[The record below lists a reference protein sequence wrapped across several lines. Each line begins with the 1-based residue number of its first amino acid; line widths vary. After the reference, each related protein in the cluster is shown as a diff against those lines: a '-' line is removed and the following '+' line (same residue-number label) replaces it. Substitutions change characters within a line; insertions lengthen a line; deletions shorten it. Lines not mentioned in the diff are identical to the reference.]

1 MSCSI
6 IQTIDSKEC
15 VGNSL
20 VKINT
25 NFTELETAVCALQTA
40 TSNIPIGGVIMYQ
53 GNSSDFDE
61 NGRGKIETDVYLY
74 GLCNGNT
81 YNDIV
86 SPDLR
91 NRFVAG
97 AGGGY
102 TLNERGG
109 LSAVKLVLSNIP
121 SHNHKF
127 KGNTQTIS
135 DGIGGEGGYKND
147 DNGTKEEETAYRGGD
162 ANGNTVAVKTLP
174 PYHAL
179 YYIIKI
185 A

>member
-135 DGIGGEGGYKND
+135 DGIAVYK
-147 DNGTKEEETAYRGGD
+147 
-162 ANGNTVAVKTLP
+162 
-174 PYHAL
+174 
-179 YYIIKI
+179 
-185 A
+185 

>member
-20 VKINT
+20 VKINS
-25 NFTELETAVCALQTA
+25 NFSGLETAVCDLQSA
-40 TSNIPIGGVIMYQ
+40 ASNVPVQGVIMYQ
-53 GNSSDFDE
+53 GNISNFDE

-74 GLCNGNT
+74 GICNGNT

-91 NRFVAG
+91 DRFIVG
-97 AGGGY
+97 AGNQYALGD
-102 TLNERGG
+102 NGG
-109 LSAVKLVLSNIP
+109 LSAVKLAVKDLP
-121 SHNHKF
+121 AHSHTYTDAVVYGKNTKDAEAGHSDTNFEGYTDSLNKTT
-127 KGNTQTIS
+127 GNT
-135 DGIGGEGGYKND
+135 GAGHAHEN
-147 DNGTKEEETAYRGGD
+147 R
-162 ANGNTVAVKTLP
+162 P
-174 PYHAL
+174 PYYAL

>member
-20 VKINT
+20 VKINS
-25 NFTELETAVCALQTA
+25 NFSGLETAVCDLQSA
-40 TSNIPIGGVIMYQ
+40 ASNVPVQGVIMYQ
-53 GNSSDFDE
+53 GDISNFDE

-74 GLCNGNT
+74 GICNGNT

-91 NRFVAG
+91 DRFIVG
-97 AGGGY
+97 AGSQYVLGDV
-102 TLNERGG
+102 GG
-109 LSAVKLVLSNIP
+109 LSAVKLTINQIP
-121 SHNHKF
+121 SHSHEFLGGSVTVNDS
-127 KGNTQTIS
+127 T
-135 DGIGGEGGYKND
+135 DGSQGGFEND
-147 DNGTKEEETAYRGGD
+147 RGG
-162 ANGNTVAVKTLP
+162 NLYGKTNVTGGGKSHENRP
-174 PYHAL
+174 PYYAL

-185 A
+185 E